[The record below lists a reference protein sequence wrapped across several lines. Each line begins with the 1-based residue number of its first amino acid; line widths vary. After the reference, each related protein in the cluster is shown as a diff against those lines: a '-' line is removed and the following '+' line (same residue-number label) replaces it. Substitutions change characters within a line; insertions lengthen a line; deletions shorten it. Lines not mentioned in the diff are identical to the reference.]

1 MRPHEVKPAGAQGL
15 GGAVSSDFMPKLNQ
29 PFPLGHSVAFAVL
42 LTALSLSTLASDD
55 IVIDPA
61 LDALEQKEFNYDE
74 SQEIPWIEYKT
85 DVLVMPKAQDLS
97 PLDLDE
103 MPAGMQ
109 LFVDKSR
116 IAVNPE
122 DGVVRMWLWVRSEFG
137 AEQGSFEGFRCATR
151 EYKVYAYANPTRN
164 PPVSLARK
172 ARWRVAKSGLSG
184 NYRAELQRDYLCG
197 ISGARSPQEIRNN
210 MSDGFRSHT
219 FLPE

>member
-1 MRPHEVKPAGAQGL
+1 MSK
-15 GGAVSSDFMPKLNQ
+15 SNQ
-29 PFPLGHSVAFAVL
+29 PIPLGRSVALAAL
-42 LTALSLSTLASDD
+42 LTSLSLSALASDD

-85 DVLVMPKAQDLS
+85 NVLVMPKAQDLS

-109 LFVDKSR
+109 LLIDKSR

-151 EYKVYAYANPTRN
+151 EYKVYAHANPTRN
-164 PPVSLARK
+164 PPVTLAK
-172 ARWRVAKSGLSG
+172 NARWRVAKSGLSG

-197 ISGARSPQEIRNN
+197 ISGARSPQEIRNHMN
-210 MSDGFRSHT
+210 GEFRRYI

>member
-1 MRPHEVKPAGAQGL
+1 MSHSNQPTPRGL
-15 GGAVSSDFMPKLNQ
+15 G
-29 PFPLGHSVAFAVL
+29 VAFAAL
-42 LTALSLSTLASDD
+42 LSSLSLAALASDD
-55 IVIDPA
+55 VVIDPVLEA
-61 LDALEQKEFNYDE
+61 LDQDDVDYDD

-85 DVLVMPKAQDLS
+85 KVLAMPKAQDLS
-97 PLDLDE
+97 PVDLDE
-103 MPAGMQ
+103 MPAGTQ
-109 LFVDKSR
+109 LFIDKSR

-122 DGVVRMWLWVRSEFG
+122 DGVVRMWLWVRSKFG

-164 PPVSLARK
+164 PPVTVAKK

-197 ISGARSPQEIRNN
+197 ISGARSPEEIRSF
-210 MSDGFRSHT
+210 MRSGLLRDT

>member
-1 MRPHEVKPAGAQGL
+1 MFHSNQPTPRGL
-15 GGAVSSDFMPKLNQ
+15 GA
-29 PFPLGHSVAFAVL
+29 AFAAL
-42 LTALSLSTLASDD
+42 LISMSLSALASDGV
-55 IVIDPA
+55 VIDPA
-61 LDALEQKEFNYDE
+61 LEALDQDDFDYDD
-74 SQEIPWIEYKT
+74 SQEIPWIEFKT
-85 DVLVMPKAQDLS
+85 KVLAMPKAQDLS

-109 LFVDKSR
+109 LFVDESR
-116 IAVNPE
+116 IAVNPN
-122 DGVVRMWLWVRSEFG
+122 DGVVRMWLWVRSKFG

-164 PPVSLARK
+164 PPVTVAKR

-197 ISGARSPQEIRNN
+197 ISGARSPEEIRNY
-210 MSDGFRSHT
+210 MRSGLLRDT

>member
-1 MRPHEVKPAGAQGL
+1 MSKSTKPI
-15 GGAVSSDFMPKLNQ
+15 PR
-29 PFPLGHSVAFAVL
+29 GHSVAFPAL
-42 LTALSLSTLASDD
+42 LTSLSLPALASDD

-61 LDALEQKEFNYDE
+61 LDALDQNEFNYDE
-74 SQEIPWIEYKT
+74 SQDIPWIEFKT
-85 DVLVMPKAQDLS
+85 NVLVMPKAQDLS

-103 MPAGMQ
+103 MPPETQ

-164 PPVSLARK
+164 PPVTLAK
-172 ARWRVAKSGLSG
+172 NARWRVAKSGLSG

-197 ISGARSPQEIRNN
+197 ISGARSPQEIRNH
-210 MSDGFRSHT
+210 MDGGVRRHT

>member
-1 MRPHEVKPAGAQGL
+1 MSE
-15 GGAVSSDFMPKLNQ
+15 SNQ
-29 PFPLGHSVAFAVL
+29 PIPLGHSVAFAAL
-42 LTALSLSTLASDD
+42 LTLLSLSAPASDD
-55 IVIDPA
+55 VVIDPA
-61 LDALEQKEFNYDE
+61 LDALEQNDFNYDD
-74 SQEIPWIEYKT
+74 SQDIPWIEYKT
-85 DVLVMPKAQDLS
+85 NVLVMPKTQDLS

-109 LFVDKSR
+109 LFIDKSR

-122 DGVVRMWLWVRSEFG
+122 DGVVRMWLWVRSKFG

-164 PPVSLARK
+164 PPVTSAKK

-197 ISGARSPQEIRNN
+197 ISGARSPQEIRNY
-210 MSDGFRSHT
+210 MGSGFRRDT